1 MRKTNLFYLEGNDSK
16 FLTFSN
22 YGEYL
27 TGICLSTNHKIYPSS
42 FLCLN
47 LLFDED
53 EKSIRKFKEFLTCY
67 YENKLAWLRDEMDN
81 NDKKQEDLNNNGNL
95 LNYLLE
101 AICIFFGNN
110 EIDIEYFGDIVE
122 HDYNGSYSDSICIVD
137 FNRIKP
143 FNIEFTEE
151 YNIPNNEPLENS
163 HLHNWDEFED
173 NQIIS
178 SLIPVYDNK
187 NDESYNVENF
197 INFIYDSNN
206 DIRLMTEIKFNC
218 VIPLFD
224 VINVSIEENTNNI
237 DETNE
242 DIHKYLKIPYGIW
255 LTDNPIVLHK
265 DNDNISQSWSLVVSS
280 KFSPYPM
287 GVKIEDT
294 IIKDIEKYTYAELL
308 AKNSELLNL
317 YNNLLVK
324 YDKLYSDI
332 YGINGIKT
340 KLSNIEQLYPS
351 NIHEIYD
358 NINNL
363 IMDSENRV
371 DNIIKEFKTKF
382 DSFENYFKWKSIN
395 TNNE

>member
-1 MRKTNLFYLEGNDSK
+1 
-16 FLTFSN
+16 
-22 YGEYL
+22 
-27 TGICLSTNHKIYPSS
+27 
-42 FLCLN
+42 
-47 LLFDED
+47 
-53 EKSIRKFKEFLTCY
+53 
-67 YENKLAWLRDEMDN
+67 
-81 NDKKQEDLNNNGNL
+81 
-95 LNYLLE
+95 
-101 AICIFFGNN
+101 
-110 EIDIEYFGDIVE
+110 
-122 HDYNGSYSDSICIVD
+122 
-137 FNRIKP
+137 
-143 FNIEFTEE
+143 
-151 YNIPNNEPLENS
+151 
-163 HLHNWDEFED
+163 
-173 NQIIS
+173 
-178 SLIPVYDNK
+178 
-187 NDESYNVENF
+187 
-197 INFIYDSNN
+197 
-206 DIRLMTEIKFNC
+206 MTEIKFNC

-237 DETNE
+237 DEINE